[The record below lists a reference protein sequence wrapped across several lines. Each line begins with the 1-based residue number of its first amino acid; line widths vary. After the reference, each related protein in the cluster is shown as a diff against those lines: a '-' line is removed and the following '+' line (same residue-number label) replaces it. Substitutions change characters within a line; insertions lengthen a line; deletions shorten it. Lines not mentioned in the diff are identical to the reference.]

1 MFWSSSAD
9 IDMFKEMVT
18 CFISTLIDD
27 ICPTVTVKVF
37 PYQKPWV
44 GCSVLNAMNA
54 CTDAYNDGLRSSDM
68 SAYKGSSYKLRR
80 TVNVAK

>member
-1 MFWSSSAD
+1 MFWSNSDD

-18 CFISTLIDD
+18 CLISTLIDD

-44 GCSVLNAMNA
+44 GWSVLNALNA
-54 CTDAYNDGLRSSDM
+54 PLPTMTVSEPQTCQPTKGHPTSSG
-68 SAYKGSSYKLRR
+68 KQ
-80 TVNVAK
+80 